1 MKSVVLGAT
10 GTVGSNVVRELVARN
25 QQVRAL
31 TRDRKKAQALGPN
44 VEVVQG
50 DITDPATL
58 ATLFDGVDGAFVLNP
73 VSLSEASEGLLAV
86 CAARLARVKRVVF
99 MSVHEV
105 DKAPWLPHFG
115 SKIGVE
121 AGVRGSGMTW
131 TILRPN
137 SFFQNDARAK
147 TALLEYGVYP
157 QPLGSK
163 GVSRVDVRDI
173 AEAAAIA
180 LTQDGHAG
188 RTYSVVG
195 PRPLT
200 GTESAAVWAQTL
212 GRPIRYAGDDLD
224 AWEQQ
229 MLQHAPAWM
238 VYDLKHMYA
247 HFQEHG
253 LAGTAEDVATL
264 TKLLGH
270 APRAFEDY
278 ASETAAEWTGQG
290 AVKD

>member
-1 MKSVVLGAT
+1 MKFLVLGAT
-10 GTVGSNVVRELVARN
+10 GTVGSQVVRELVAKN

-31 TRDRKKAQALGPN
+31 TRDPKKAQALGPN

-50 DITDPATL
+50 DITDPRTL
-58 ATLFDGVDGAFVLNP
+58 ATIYEGIDGAFILNP
-73 VSLSEASEGLLAV
+73 MSLSEASEGLFAVSAAKLAK
-86 CAARLARVKRVVF
+86 VKRLVY
-99 MSVHEV
+99 MSVQDV

-115 SKIGVE
+115 TKIGVE
-121 AGVRGSGMTW
+121 AGVRASGTAW

-137 SFFQNDARAK
+137 SFIQNDARAK
-147 TALLEYGVYP
+147 TAMLEHGIYL

-188 RTYSVVG
+188 KTYNIVG
-195 PRPLT
+195 PRAMT
-200 GTESAAVWAQTL
+200 GTETAAVWAQTL
-212 GRPIRYAGDDLD
+212 GRPVRYAGDDLD

-229 MLQHAPAWM
+229 MLQWIPAWM
-238 VYDLKHMYA
+238 AYDLRHMYA
-247 HFQEHG
+247 YFHQNG
-253 LAGTAEDVATL
+253 LIATAEDVATQ

-270 APRAFEDY
+270 APRPFEAY
-278 ASETAAEWTGQG
+278 ATETAAEWTGQG
-290 AVKD
+290 AVKP

>member
-1 MKSVVLGAT
+1 MA
-10 GTVGSNVVRELVARN
+10 
-25 QQVRAL
+25 
-31 TRDRKKAQALGPN
+31 
-44 VEVVQG
+44 
-50 DITDPATL
+50 
-58 ATLFDGVDGAFVLNP
+58 
-73 VSLSEASEGLLAV
+73 
-86 CAARLARVKRVVF
+86 
-99 MSVHEV
+99 
-105 DKAPWLPHFG
+105 
-115 SKIGVE
+115 
-121 AGVRGSGMTW
+121 W

-137 SFFQNDARAK
+137 SFVQNDARAK
-147 TALLEYGVYP
+147 TALLDYGVYP

-188 RTYSVVG
+188 RTYNVVG

-200 GTESAAVWAQTL
+200 GAESAAVWAQTL
-212 GRPIRYAGDDLD
+212 GRPIRYAGDDLG

-238 VYDLKHMYA
+238 VYDLRHMYA